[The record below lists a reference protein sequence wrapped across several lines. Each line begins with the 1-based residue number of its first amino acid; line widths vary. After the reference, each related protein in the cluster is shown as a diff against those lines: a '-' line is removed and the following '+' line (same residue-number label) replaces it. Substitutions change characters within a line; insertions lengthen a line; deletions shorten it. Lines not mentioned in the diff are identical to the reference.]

1 MMHIKSTIRN
11 YLEAIEK
18 KFGSHTRAN
27 TVLEH
32 RGGVNFILKRAESQH
47 AQVVDMAN
55 LKLMTRHLHTA

>member
-1 MMHIKSTIRN
+1 MHIKSTIRN

-32 RGGVNFILKRAESQH
+32 RGGVNFILKRAESKH

-55 LKLMTRHLHTA
+55 LKLMTKHLHTA